1 MKEQFFRKWRNRDS
15 GSKGISWLKE
25 KGIGKHHLSTRIACI
40 AGIMLV
46 VVFGALI
53 GITSRMT
60 KSAMKQ
66 SAFRELKT
74 LASENGKVIQQTLDE
89 ARQVSENITYYL
101 ENSTAN
107 RKVLQG
113 LRIKSGPSA
122 EPLYKSQVFDSVTL
136 DSYGMKME
144 DYMLTT
150 IKSSVLRSQDITG
163 VEILFEQYAMSSA
176 ARSYGLYAGK
186 DGTVKDCGLYEDYS
200 STDYF
205 VKAMEQKAQ
214 VITLPYESNGMMIIT
229 MAMPVIVNDR
239 MLCVVAVD
247 VGLDR
252 FSQIKTAGS
261 SYPSMQTF
269 ILNESG
275 TIISESTGSGL
286 VGTNV
291 SEFVNSNACRVGI
304 NTGISSGSDFYTVDG
319 SKKGDT
325 YYFFEP
331 IQLNGSNWYSV
342 TAVEAGD
349 MNREANRMS
358 SLMAV
363 ICIIAM
369 VVILFIITVVIKKQL
384 KPILKIVA
392 AAGKIAK
399 GDLDIYVD
407 VESNDEIGLVAAS
420 FERMTVNLKD
430 VIDRISF
437 ALKEVADNHL
447 DFDAELG
454 LKGDFSQLETAVNQI
469 VMNLNAVMNDVNRA
483 AAQVAV
489 SSGQVASGSQ
499 LLASGAEEQERTV
512 EMLSGSISQVAEKVK
527 RLADKAGEVSVQ
539 VQQTGTEVVNCDM
552 SMQNLSNAMNEIHAS
567 SGEIGKII
575 KVIEDIAFQT
585 NILALNAAIEAARAG
600 ESGRGFAV
608 VAGEVRNLAAKSS
621 EAAKNT
627 TALIRDSI
635 NAVEKGN
642 EILDETVL
650 SMMKVLEDSALAVD
664 SVDSIS
670 AIAAQEAKSVEEVTK
685 ELGRISSV
693 VQNNAAAAEESA
705 ASSEELSQQAQL
717 LRELVQSFRLRE
729 G

>member
-1 MKEQFFRKWRNRDS
+1 MKEQFLRKWRNRSS
-15 GSKGISWLKE
+15 GYKGISWLREKE
-25 KGIGKHHLSTRIACI
+25 TGKHHLSTRIACI
-40 AGIMLV
+40 AGVMLV
-46 VVFGALI
+46 VVFAALI
-53 GITSRMT
+53 GTTSRMT
-60 KSAMKQ
+60 KNAMKQ

-89 ARQVSENITYYL
+89 ARQVSDNITYYL
-101 ENSTAN
+101 ENSAAN

-150 IKSSVLRSQDITG
+150 IKSSVLYSEDIVG
-163 VEILFEQYAMSSA
+163 VGILFDQYAMSSA
-176 ARSYGLYAGK
+176 TRSYGLYAGK
-186 DGTVKDCGLYEDYS
+186 DGAVRDCGMYEDYS

-205 VKAMEQKAQ
+205 VKVMEQKAQ
-214 VITLPYESNGMMIIT
+214 IITLPYESNGMMIIT
-229 MAMPVIVNDR
+229 MAMPVIVGDR
-239 MLCVVAVD
+239 LLCVVAVD

-291 SEFVNSNACRVGI
+291 SDFVHSKGCKEGI
-304 NTGISSGSDFYTVDG
+304 ETGIASGSDFYTVDAG
-319 SKKGDT
+319 KKGDT

-331 IQLNGSNWYSV
+331 IQLNGSSWYSV
-342 TAVEAGD
+342 TTVEAGD
-349 MNREANRMS
+349 MNQEANRMS
-358 SLMAV
+358 TFMTLIS
-363 ICIIAM
+363 IIAM
-369 VVILFIITVVIKKQL
+369 IIVLFIITIVIRRQL
-384 KPILKIVA
+384 KPIHKIVA
-392 AAGKIAK
+392 AAGKIAE
-399 GDLDIYVD
+399 GDLGVLVD
-407 VESNDEIGLVAAS
+407 VESSDEIGLVAAS
-420 FERMTVNLKD
+420 FERMTVNLKE

-447 DFDAELG
+447 DFDVELG
-454 LKGDFSQLETAVNQI
+454 LKGDFSQLETAVKQI
-469 VMNLNAVMNDVNRA
+469 VMNLNAVMNEVNQA

-489 SSGQVASGSQ
+489 SSGQVAGGSQ
-499 LLASGAEEQERTV
+499 LLANGAEEQEKTV
-512 EMLSGSISQVAEKVK
+512 EVLTGSISQVAEKVK
-527 RLADKAGEVSVQ
+527 RLADKASEVSMQ

-552 SMQNLSNAMNEIHAS
+552 SMQNLSNAMNEIHVS

-627 TALIRDSI
+627 TALIKDSI

-642 EILDETVL
+642 EILDETVQ

-670 AIAAQEAKSVEEVTK
+670 SIASQEAKAVEEVTK

-717 LRELVQSFRLRE
+717 LRDLVQGFRLRE

>member
-1 MKEQFFRKWRNRDS
+1 MKEQFFKKWRIRGS
-15 GSKGISWLKE
+15 GDKGKSWLKK
-25 KGIGKHHLSTRIACI
+25 KGIGKHHLSTKIACI
-40 AGIMLV
+40 AGVMLV
-46 VVFGALI
+46 VVFAALI
-53 GITSRMT
+53 GTTSRMT
-60 KSAMKQ
+60 RNAMKQ

-89 ARQVSENITYYL
+89 ASQVSDNITYYL
-101 ENSTAN
+101 ENSAAN

-122 EPLYKSQVFDSVTL
+122 EPLYKSQVFDNVTL

-150 IKSSVLRSQDITG
+150 IKSSVLYSEDIVG
-163 VEILFEQYAMSSA
+163 VGILFEQYAMSSA

-186 DGTVKDCGLYEDYS
+186 DGAVKDCGLYEDYS
-200 STDYF
+200 ATDYF
-205 VKAMEQKAQ
+205 VKVMEQKAQ
-214 VITLPYESNGMMIIT
+214 VITLPYESNGMKIIT

-239 MLCVVAVD
+239 VLCVVAVD

-252 FSQIKTAGS
+252 FSQMKTAGS

-291 SEFVNSNACRVGI
+291 SDFVESGACKEGI
-304 NTGISSGSDFYTVDG
+304 EEGIASGSDFYTVD
-319 SKKGDT
+319 SARKGDT

-331 IQLNGSNWYSV
+331 IQLNGSSWYSV

-349 MNREANRMS
+349 MNHEADRMS
-358 SLMAV
+358 TLMTV
-363 ICIIAM
+363 ISIIAM
-369 VVILFIITVVIKKQL
+369 IIILFIITFVISRQL
-384 KPILKIVA
+384 KPIHKIVA
-392 AAGKIAK
+392 AAGKIAE
-399 GDLDIYVD
+399 GDLGVLVD

-420 FERMTVNLKD
+420 FERMTVNLKE

-437 ALKEVADNHL
+437 ALREVADNHL
-447 DFDAELG
+447 DFNVELG
-454 LKGDFSQLETAVNQI
+454 LKGDFSQLETAVKQI
-469 VMNLNAVMNDVNRA
+469 VMNLNSVMNEVNQA

-499 LLASGAEEQERTV
+499 LLANGAEEQEKTV
-512 EMLSGSISQVAEKVK
+512 EMLAGSISQVAEKVR
-527 RLADKAGEVSVQ
+527 RLAEKAGEVSLQ
-539 VQQTGTEVVNCDM
+539 VQQTGTEVVSCDM
-552 SMQNLSNAMNEIHAS
+552 SMQNLSSAMNEIHAS

-642 EILDETVL
+642 EILDETVQ

-670 AIAAQEAKSVEEVTK
+670 SIASQEAKSVEEVTM

-717 LRELVQSFRLRE
+717 LRELVQGFRLRE
-729 G
+729 D